1 MKGKWNLGLIIFS
14 ISVIV
19 GIIFKVSPFILL
31 KNIALATIDPA
42 TLELF
47 AVIILVIFLSNLLQE
62 KGNLKNIVTSL
73 ETFIKNPRLSLIIP
87 PAFMGLLPMPA
98 GALFSA
104 PTVEESSRNLRINAE
119 NKTFL
124 NYWSRHLW
132 EYTWPL
138 YPGLILAAAIL
149 NVPIRK
155 IIFAQF
161 PLTLAAVFAGFLF
174 VARKI
179 SFSQNL
185 ADSKKQRKVFQGILG
200 FTINM
205 WPILAIIFLV
215 LIFKIEL
222 ILALLVITGIFLAT
236 AKIQG
241 NKIVLALK
249 NSLSWEMLFLIASV
263 MIFKRILQI
272 SPVFS
277 VIPTFFK
284 SLGLSPLL
292 FIFLVPFLV
301 GLLTGLTVTFVGI
314 TFPLLLPL
322 ICQSEPNL
330 TFVMFAYAGGFAGVL
345 LSPIHLCFITT
356 VQYFKADVKK
366 IYKMLLFPVAFV
378 VLIAL
383 IIVLMSEFWG

>member
-1 MKGKWNLGLIIFS
+1 
-14 ISVIV
+14 VIV
-19 GIIFKVSPFILL
+19 GIILKISLFTLF
-31 KNIALATIDPA
+31 KNIALAMIDPV

-47 AVIILVIFLSNLLQE
+47 AIIILVIFLSNLLQE
-62 KGNLKNIVTSL
+62 KGNLKNIVASL
-73 ETFIKNPRLSLIIP
+73 EAFIKNPRLSLIIP

-104 PTVEESSRNLRINAE
+104 PMMEESSRNLRINAE

-124 NYWSRHLW
+124 NYWFRHLW

-138 YPGLILAAAIL
+138 YPGLILTAAIF
-149 NVPIRK
+149 NVPIRE
-155 IIFAQF
+155 IILAQS
-161 PLTLAAVFAGFLF
+161 PLTLAAVFAGLLF
-174 VARKI
+174 GARKI

-185 ADSKKQRKVFQGILG
+185 ADDKKQRKVFQGILS

-215 LIFKIEL
+215 LIFKIKL
-222 ILALLVITGIFLAT
+222 ILVLLVITGIFLAT
-236 AKIQG
+236 AKIEG
-241 NKIVLALK
+241 SKIVSALK

-263 MIFKRILQI
+263 MIFKRVLEI

-284 SLGLSPLL
+284 SLGVSPLL
-292 FIFLVPFLV
+292 LIFLIPFFI
-301 GLLTGLTVTFVGI
+301 GLLTGLTITFVGI

-322 ICQSEPNL
+322 ICQNEPNL

-345 LSPIHLCFITT
+345 LSPVHLCFVTT

-366 IYKMLLFPVAFV
+366 IYKMLLSPVIFV
-378 VLIAL
+378 VLVAL
-383 IIVLMSEFWG
+383 IIVLISQFWN

>member
-19 GIIFKVSPFILL
+19 GIILKISLFTLF
-31 KNIALATIDPA
+31 KNIALAMIDPV

-47 AVIILVIFLSNLLQE
+47 AIIILVIFLSNLLQE
-62 KGNLKNIVTSL
+62 KGNLKNIVASL
-73 ETFIKNPRLSLIIP
+73 EAFIKNPRLSLIIP

-104 PTVEESSRNLRINAE
+104 PMMEESSRNLRINAE

-124 NYWSRHLW
+124 NYWFRHLW
-132 EYTWPL
+132 EYTWSL
-138 YPGLILAAAIL
+138 YPGLILTAAIF
-149 NVPIRK
+149 NVPIRE
-155 IIFAQF
+155 IILAQS
-161 PLTLAAVFAGFLF
+161 PLTLAAVFAGLLF
-174 VARKI
+174 GARKI

-185 ADSKKQRKVFQGILG
+185 ADDKKQRKVFQGILS

-215 LIFKIEL
+215 LIFKIKL
-222 ILALLVITGIFLAT
+222 ILVLLVITGIFLAT
-236 AKIQG
+236 AKIEG
-241 NKIVLALK
+241 SKIVSALK

-277 VIPTFFK
+277 AIPTFFK
-284 SLGLSPLL
+284 YLGVSPLL
-292 FIFLVPFLV
+292 FIFLIPFLV

-322 ICQSEPNL
+322 ICQNEPNL

-345 LSPIHLCFITT
+345 LSPVHLCFVTT

-366 IYKMLLFPVAFV
+366 IYKMLLSPVIFV
-378 VLIAL
+378 VLVAL
-383 IIVLMSEFWG
+383 IIVLISQFWN

>member
-19 GIIFKVSPFILL
+19 GIIFKISPTTLL

-104 PTVEESSRNLRINAE
+104 PMVEESSRNLKIGAE

-138 YPGLILAAAIL
+138 YPGLILTTAIF

-174 VARKI
+174 GARKI

-185 ADSKKQRKVFQGILG
+185 ADGKKQREVFQGILG
-200 FTINM
+200 FIINM

-236 AKIQG
+236 TKIQG

-249 NSLSWEMLFLIASV
+249 NSFSGEMLFLIASV
-263 MIFKRILQI
+263 MIFKRILEI

-277 VIPTFFK
+277 AIPTFFK
-284 SLGLSPLL
+284 YLGLSPLL
-292 FIFLVPFLV
+292 FIFLIPFLV
-301 GLLTGLTVTFVGI
+301 GLLTGLTAAFVGI

-330 TFVMFAYAGGFAGVL
+330 TYVMFAYAGGFAVVL
-345 LSPIHLCFITT
+345 LSPIHLCLIVTI
-356 VQYFKADVKK
+356 QYFKADLKK
-366 IYKMLLFPVAFV
+366 IYKMLLSPVVFV
-378 VLIAL
+378 VLVAL
-383 IIVLMSEFWG
+383 AIVLMSQFWS